1 MLNVL
6 SNFLMIYNDYKL
18 KFQNHYLLVIK
29 HAFYSYINIHFFFK
43 LCKFDFN
50 ILFQNK
56 ITTIK
61 GIEC

>member
-6 SNFLMIYNDYKL
+6 SNFLMIYYDYML
-18 KFQNHYLLVIK
+18 KFQNHYLL
-29 HAFYSYINIHFFFK
+29 AFYSYINIHFFFK

-56 ITTIK
+56 ITTI
-61 GIEC
+61 

>member
-6 SNFLMIYNDYKL
+6 SNFLMIYYDYML
-18 KFQNHYLLVIK
+18 KFQNHYLL
-29 HAFYSYINIHFFFK
+29 AFYSYINIHVFFK

-56 ITTIK
+56 ITTI
-61 GIEC
+61 

>member
-6 SNFLMIYNDYKL
+6 SNFLMIYYDYML
-18 KFQNHYLLVIK
+18 KFQNHYLL
-29 HAFYSYINIHFFFK
+29 AFYSYINFHFFFK
-43 LCKFDFN
+43 LCKLDFN